1 MDEPLKRRVAESVT
15 LPREAWPRLEDLHG
29 DLQAVAE
36 LIGIGPALL
45 LAQVFDG
52 TPYIMRATLDPD
64 KLYVFL
70 RSISHGKEVETTL
83 INTRGQHQV
92 VDPGRGPF
100 PSTSSYVPPTVPA
113 GGVEEIEFDERA
125 TLIAYSWLK

>member
-1 MDEPLKRRVAESVT
+1 MMDEPLKRRVAESVT

-52 TPYIMRATLDPD
+52 TPIRLYGARQWMRRHRDQCIRADYDTGHYTMIDLARRYDLSDRQISNILGRPD
-64 KLYVFL
+64 DRQLNLF
-70 RSISHGKEVETTL
+70 GKK
-83 INTRGQHQV
+83 
-92 VDPGRGPF
+92 DSF
-100 PSTSSYVPPTVPA
+100 
-113 GGVEEIEFDERA
+113 
-125 TLIAYSWLK
+125 

>member
-1 MDEPLKRRVAESVT
+1 MMDEPLKRRLAESVT

-52 TPYIMRATLDPD
+52 TPIRLYGARQWMRRYRDQCIRADYDTGNYTMIDLARRYDLSDRQISNILGRPD
-64 KLYVFL
+64 DRQLNLFGEAK
-70 RSISHGKEVETTL
+70 
-83 INTRGQHQV
+83 
-92 VDPGRGPF
+92 
-100 PSTSSYVPPTVPA
+100 
-113 GGVEEIEFDERA
+113 
-125 TLIAYSWLK
+125 

>member
-1 MDEPLKRRVAESVT
+1 MDEPLKRRVAESVA

-52 TPYIMRATLDPD
+52 TPIRLYGARQWMRRHRDQCIRADYDTGNYTMIDLARRYDLSDRQISNILGRPD
-64 KLYVFL
+64 DRQLNLFGKKD
-70 RSISHGKEVETTL
+70 SICAG
-83 INTRGQHQV
+83 
-92 VDPGRGPF
+92 
-100 PSTSSYVPPTVPA
+100 SS
-113 GGVEEIEFDERA
+113 
-125 TLIAYSWLK
+125 

>member
-1 MDEPLKRRVAESVT
+1 MMDEPLKRRVAESVT

-52 TPYIMRATLDPD
+52 TPIRLYGAREWMRRQRDRRIRTDYDTGNYTMIDLARRYDLSDRQISNILGRPD
-64 KLYVFL
+64 DRQLNLF
-70 RSISHGKEVETTL
+70 GKK
-83 INTRGQHQV
+83 
-92 VDPGRGPF
+92 DSF
-100 PSTSSYVPPTVPA
+100 
-113 GGVEEIEFDERA
+113 
-125 TLIAYSWLK
+125 